1 MDIMYKWVIVLGIL
15 LIAGISFLLLKYNQK
30 RMNEF
35 SGGLR
40 AANTQRIR
48 SSELYTELFKQ
59 YRIVRTILIAGL
71 ILCMLTSV
79 VLISR
84 PYKTKDVVNGVKK
97 RDIILCLDV
106 SYSLYDLNSEL
117 TEYLK
122 GVVKGLE
129 GDRSKYF

>member
-106 SYSLYDLNSEL
+106 SYSLYDQ
-117 TEYLK
+117 TI
-122 GVVKGLE
+122 
-129 GDRSKYF
+129 